1 MIGTQ
6 CNMVSVLALRGE
18 GEAARVLIVRRAGHY
33 LDGVWSYTAGHIEAG
48 EPAWQTARRELA
60 EETALVPLA
69 LYATS
74 FCETFYDASAGCI
87 QVVPAFVARIAIDA
101 QVRLNHEA
109 SAWRWVSF
117 AEAAQVLPFGS
128 QRDLL
133 AHVEREF
140 IQRQPM
146 DVLRMP
152 VGSWPPRLAR

>member
-18 GEAARVLIVRRAGHY
+18 GAAARVLLVRRAGHY

-48 EPAWQTARRELA
+48 EHAWQAAMRELA
-60 EETALVPLA
+60 EETTLAPLA

-74 FCETFYDASAGCI
+74 FCETFYDASADCV
-87 QVVPAFVARIAIDA
+87 QVVPAFVARVAADA

-109 SAWRWVSF
+109 SAWRWASF
-117 AEAAQVLPFGS
+117 AKAAQVLPFGS

-140 IQRQPM
+140 IRRQPQA
-146 DVLRMP
+146 VLRMP
-152 VGSWPPRLAR
+152 VGK